1 MERYAYIR
9 VSTKEQNV
17 DRQLLAY
24 VAQTEREFI
33 LKNITIRTSTLTSR
47 DVGAK
52 AFSGTYKKPTVKVP
66 AKSLK
71 EYKKLFKAK
80 GMSAKSV
87 YKK

>member
-52 AFSGTYKKPTVKVP
+52 AFSGTYKK
-66 AKSLK
+66 